1 MTGKRFRLAAKGVFK
16 HDKQASAPALSAIM
30 LVNGPYD
37 SVRRTMSY
45 LQAQTVAEQM
55 EIILVTPSYKRLR
68 LEIPE
73 LACFHSWRVVEIGE
87 ITSIA
92 RGYAA
97 GIRQAS
103 APVVALTQDH
113 AFPDTKLAELFI
125 AAHKQHW
132 AAVGPRMG
140 NGNPG
145 TTISWTDFYIAYG
158 EWAHPA
164 SSGAV
169 RHLPG
174 HNSSYKRDILI
185 EYGDELEDLLEAES
199 VLHRRL
205 ISQGYELMLESG
217 TCTLHVNYA
226 TWSSW
231 MRKRYYQGRQFM
243 STWAKSWSWAHR
255 LLFMFATPL
264 IVCLRLWRVQ
274 RHILHE
280 ETFRFLICL
289 TPALLAALSAEGV
302 GHILGCAAG
311 AGDCTEKMAKYEFG
325 RLKHAGLV

>member
-1 MTGKRFRLAAKGVFK
+1 MLGNRVKLADEGTFK
-16 HDKQASAPALSAIM
+16 YDKQASAPALSAIM

-55 EIILVTPSYKRLR
+55 EIILVTPSYEQLK
-68 LEIPE
+68 LEESE

-92 RGYAA
+92 RGYVA
-97 GIRQAS
+97 GISQAN
-103 APVVALTQDH
+103 APIVALTQDH
-113 AFPDTKLAELFI
+113 AFPDNKWAELFI
-125 AAHKQHW
+125 AAHQQHW
-132 AAVGPRMG
+132 AAVGPKMG
-140 NGNPG
+140 NGNPN
-145 TTISWTDFYIAYG
+145 TMISWADFYISYG

-185 EYGDELEDLLEAES
+185 EYGNELEDLLEAES

-205 ISQGYELMLESG
+205 KSHGYELMLEPG

-226 TWSSW
+226 TWASW
-231 MRKRYYQGRQFM
+231 MRKRYYQGRQFV
-243 STWAKSWSWAHR
+243 SAWAKSWSWARR

-264 IVCLRLWRVQ
+264 VVCLRLWRLQ
-274 RHILHE
+274 RHICRGKA
-280 ETFRFLICL
+280 FGFLICL
-289 TPALLAALSAEGV
+289 TPALLLGLLAEGA
-302 GHILGCAAG
+302 GHIVGCAAG
-311 AGDCTEKMAKYEFG
+311 RGNCIEKMTRYEFD
-325 RLKHAGLV
+325 RLKHAGLI